1 MDLKEL
7 GNVDP
12 KNFWFYVYKG
22 NFIFKKMSKYL
33 NDPKII
39 FDVGAG
45 SGFFASIF
53 VSRSNPTKA
62 YCIDPYYSDEQ
73 IGERDNLIFV
83 KDLPPVQPDTLL
95 FIDVLEHVADDL
107 ALLSYYVEKA
117 QKGAVF
123 AISVPAFQSLWSNH
137 DVFLEHYRRYR
148 KSEVQKLV
156 KSAGLIELESTYIF
170 GSIFPLVWVI
180 RKLKRKN
187 NVSSD
192 LKPSSKWVNF
202 LVLNFL
208 NIEKFVPVNKF
219 FGTSVFVI
227 AKKPYSP
234 E

>member
-12 KNFWFYVYKG
+12 NNFWYYVYKG
-22 NFIFKKMSKYL
+22 KFISKKMSKYL
-33 NDPKII
+33 NNPKII

-45 SGFFASIF
+45 SGFFASIY
-53 VSRSNPTKA
+53 VSQSNETKA

-73 IGERDNLIFV
+73 IGEKGNLIFV
-83 KDLPPVQPDTLL
+83 KEVPPVQPDTLL

-107 ALLSYYVEKA
+107 ALLREYVEKS
-117 QKGAVF
+117 QKGSVF
-123 AISVPAFQSLWSNH
+123 AISVPAFQSLWTNH

-148 KSEVQKLV
+148 KIEVQKLV
-156 KSAGLIELESTYIF
+156 KNAGLIELESTYIF
-170 GSIFPLVWVI
+170 GSIFPLVWAV

-192 LKPSSKWVNF
+192 LKPSSKLVDF

-208 NIEKFVPVNKF
+208 NIEKFIPVNKF

-227 AKKPYSP
+227 AKKP
-234 E
+234 